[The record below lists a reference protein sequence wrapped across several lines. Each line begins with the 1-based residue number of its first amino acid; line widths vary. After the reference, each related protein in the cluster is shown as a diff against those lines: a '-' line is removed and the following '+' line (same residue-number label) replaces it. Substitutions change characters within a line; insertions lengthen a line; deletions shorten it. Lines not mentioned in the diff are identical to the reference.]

1 MLLENPLV
9 AQKTH
14 CAMGTVMTHKAFGRY
29 AEESLADV
37 CMEIERIEEQLSRF
51 APNSD
56 ISRIN
61 YSAGV
66 KSEKVSPETGEVLSK
81 AVEFSRHFQGCF
93 DVTLEPLV
101 ALWNSGKD
109 SFTPPDESSI
119 RQALTLVNYRDI
131 ILDPWKMTAGL
142 KNVGQSIALG
152 GLGKGYAGDR
162 VLEIFRG
169 FGVTSAYSNLGG
181 NVVSLGTKPD
191 GSPWRIGIQ
200 HPRQEERLIG
210 VVSVAGQSVVTSGDY
225 QRYAVGHNGKR
236 YHHILNPLTGY
247 PAESGLVSVTIIA
260 EKSMAADA
268 LSTAV
273 FVAGMDKGL
282 ELLKNYPQVEAVL
295 VDSKIEV
302 FITRGLKDRF
312 QTDENIRLNIL

>member
-1 MLLENPLV
+1 
-9 AQKTH
+9 
-14 CAMGTVMTHKAFGRY
+14 
-29 AEESLADV
+29 
-37 CMEIERIEEQLSRF
+37 
-51 APNSD
+51 
-56 ISRIN
+56 
-61 YSAGV
+61 
-66 KSEKVSPETGEVLSK
+66 
-81 AVEFSRHFQGCF
+81 
-93 DVTLEPLV
+93 
-101 ALWNSGKD
+101 
-109 SFTPPDESSI
+109 
-119 RQALTLVNYRDI
+119 
-131 ILDPWKMTAGL
+131 
-142 KNVGQSIALG
+142 VGQSIDLG
-152 GLGKGYAGDR
+152 GIGKGYAGDR

>member
-142 KNVGQSIALG
+142 KNVGQSIDLG
-152 GLGKGYAGDR
+152 GIGKGYAGDR
-162 VLEIFRG
+162 VLEIFRE

>member
-142 KNVGQSIALG
+142 KNVGQSIDLG
-152 GLGKGYAGDR
+152 GIGKGYAGDR